1 MERGRGSEPWK
12 FQRDIILGVRLA
24 IASPEGVEESVEEEE
39 VLSGW
44 SGISGGLVKL

>member
-1 MERGRGSEPWK
+1 MERESEPWK

-24 IASPEGVEESVEEEE
+24 IASPEGVEKSEEEKE

-44 SGISGGLVKL
+44 SGIRGGLVKL